1 MINLSGLGKL
11 SRNRAMPAFLS
22 NFRAVASVRHR
33 CVTGMLLVVYLAT
46 MSGIPLPAGHVVR
59 KSGEM
64 YPCANCACGCASA
77 EQCWRSCCC
86 HSLAERIAWARQ
98 HGVRPPEFAI
108 AEARR
113 ARIDLSWLVRPSKA
127 SCARELVASAPKCCQ
142 TGHGCCGRQEDHEHG
157 QNKEESNKVIGWK
170 ALNCQGHSSNW
181 VAAVPTLISARVELA
196 NKTDLL
202 AWLGPFSSE
211 EAIHVA
217 SVPAT
222 PPPKSA

>member
-22 NFRAVASVRHR
+22 NFRAVTSVRYR
-33 CVTGMLLVVYLAT
+33 CVTSMLLVVYVAT
-46 MSGIPLPAGHVVR
+46 MSGIPLPVGHVVR

-86 HSLAERIAWARQ
+86 HSLAERIAWARR

-108 AEARR
+108 AAARQ
-113 ARIDLSWLVRPSKA
+113 ARIDLSWLVEPGKA
-127 SCARELVASAPKCCQ
+127 CCARELVASAPKCCQ
-142 TGHGCCGRQEDHEHG
+142 AGNGCCDRQEDHEHG
-157 QNKEESNKVIGWK
+157 QSKSESSKVIGWK
-170 ALNCQGHSSNW
+170 ALNCQGHSSTW
-181 VAAVPTLISARVELA
+181 VAAVPPLTSAKVELTTTIA
-196 NKTDLL
+196 LL
-202 AWLGPFSSE
+202 HWLGPLSSE
-211 EAIHVA
+211 EAISVV

-222 PPPKSA
+222 PPPQSA